1 MAKLVVLQITGA
13 PKSITGKLQR
23 VLFEI
28 APGTFVGK
36 LPVWYTRIIWANI
49 LETTCSAI
57 CIVPNRSEA
66 GFAVAT
72 HGKRNRNPVDNFG
85 VALMQ
90 YQMKNKQ
97 EFA

>member
-36 LPVWYTRIIWANI
+36 LPVWYTRLIWTKIIA
-49 LETTCSAI
+49 TKCSAI
-57 CIVPNRSEA
+57 CIVPNKSES

-72 HGKRNRNPVDNFG
+72 HGERNRNPVDNFG
-85 VALMQ
+85 MILMQ
-90 YQMKNKQ
+90 YQSKKK
-97 EFA
+97 